1 MADDLRR
8 FLEKWPY
15 DPEEPIRAVH
25 GRDGRRKLQLRL
37 PLGVEQYELDG
48 RPDGARPRGC
58 TSLLVFWE
66 GRLRTFRRRR
76 GSDAGFVLPDD
87 ACRDLR
93 DEALLYYSRY
103 ILLFQL
109 GEYGRCARD
118 TARNLRCLDLI
129 RRYGRT
135 GETWDS
141 LEHYRPYIVR
151 MNRASRALLA
161 MQRNQYDI
169 ALGELRAGGRTIEDL
184 PAEDE
189 MGLKFEKR
197 VVYDA
202 YLALRSLKD
211 VDAWKHGVRI
221 CRIPTDTH
229 SPVEFVKLKLYA
241 YWPPGV
247 YYFDNASLKE
257 AVGPIPGEDH

>member
-76 GSDAGFVLPDD
+76 GSDAGFALPDD

-129 RRYGRT
+129 RRYGRA

-169 ALGELRAGGRTIEDL
+169 ALGELRAGARTIEEL

-189 MGLKFEKR
+189 MGLKFEKK
-197 VVYDA
+197 
-202 YLALRSLKD
+202 RSL
-211 VDAWKHGVRI
+211 A
-221 CRIPTDTH
+221 
-229 SPVEFVKLKLYA
+229 F
-241 YWPPGV
+241 
-247 YYFDNASLKE
+247 LKE
-257 AVGPIPGEDH
+257 LEREIRRVRPLSPRERLEKKLRKAVRRENYELAARLRDRIAELRREHAPSQD